1 MRRSKKDMMEDW
13 RRYDEDLDD
22 ADIEHLNRLMLALVD
37 TQLQSLGPLG
47 AWAERPLKKKILTV
61 TNVVR

>member
-1 MRRSKKDMMEDW
+1 MMEDW

-47 AWAERPLKKKILTV
+47 AWAERPLKIKG
-61 TNVVR
+61 